1 MSHPSPHVPPG
12 AVAAATPQALL
23 RRRAEERSQLAPT
36 RLTNKVPELTPEEA
50 QLLIHELRV
59 HQIELEMQNDELR
72 RTQIELDL
80 LRARYF
86 DLYDLAPV
94 GYCSIN
100 PDGLL
105 VEVNLQAAT
114 LLGIPRANLIRLRIS
129 QLILKTD
136 QDIYY
141 HCRRQLLATD
151 QAQRCELRMVRGD
164 QSPVW
169 VSLVII
175 GAQNPDGTI
184 GIRMVVVDIS
194 ERKTL
199 DNALQEKNME
209 LERARQVA
217 ETANLAKSK
226 FLSSMS
232 HELRTPLNAILG
244 FAQLM
249 ALGEPNAAQQAS
261 LHQILRAGWYLLELI
276 DDILDMALIESGK
289 LVLSLDTT
297 SLNEVLQAC
306 EEMIQTQAQQSHITV
321 SFLPLAH
328 PVFLNADASRVRQ
341 VLINLLSNA
350 IIYNTKDGAVEVS
363 CSQRG
368 AGRVRIQV
376 RDTGHGLPAEV
387 VGQLFQPFNRL
398 GQEKGPTTGTGI
410 GLVMSQRLVKLM
422 GGDIGVESTVG
433 VGSVFWFELNLAPD

>member
-1 MSHPSPHVPPG
+1 MTPPSPNP
-12 AVAAATPQALL
+12 LL
-23 RRRAEERSQLAPT
+23 RRRAEEQTQRTLPHLAE
-36 RLTNKVPELTPEEA
+36 KAQELTPEAA

-59 HQIELEMQNDELR
+59 HQIELEMQNEELR

-94 GYCSIN
+94 GYCSLS

-105 VEVNLQAAT
+105 VEANLQAAT
-114 LLGIPRANLIRLRIS
+114 LLAIPRANLIRQRIS

-141 HCRRQLLATD
+141 RCRRQLLD
-151 QAQRCELRMVRGD
+151 SGQAQRCELRLVRGD

-175 GAQNPDGTI
+175 GAQNPDGTT
-184 GIRMVVVDIS
+184 GIRMVVADIS
-194 ERKTL
+194 ERKAL
-199 DNALQEKNME
+199 DSALQEKNKE

-217 ETANLAKSK
+217 ETANLAKSE
-226 FLSSMS
+226 FLSNMS

-249 ALGEPNAAQQAS
+249 ALGAPSAAQQAS

-289 LVLSLDTT
+289 LVLLLEPT
-297 SLNEVLQAC
+297 SLSEVLKDC
-306 EEMIQTQAQQSHITV
+306 EEMIQTQAQESHIRV
-321 SFLPLAH
+321 NFLPPAH
-328 PVFLNADASRVRQ
+328 CVLLNADASRVRQ

-350 IIYNTKDGAVEVS
+350 IKYNTKDGAVEVS

-368 AGRVRIQV
+368 AGRMRIQV
-376 RDTGHGLPAEV
+376 RDTGSGLPAEAV
-387 VGQLFQPFNRL
+387 DQLFQPFNRL
-398 GQEKGPTTGTGI
+398 GQGRGLTPGTGI

-433 VGSVFWFELNLAPD
+433 VGSVFWFELNLAPG

>member
-1 MSHPSPHVPPG
+1 
-12 AVAAATPQALL
+12 
-23 RRRAEERSQLAPT
+23 
-36 RLTNKVPELTPEEA
+36 
-50 QLLIHELRV
+50 
-59 HQIELEMQNDELR
+59 
-72 RTQIELDL
+72 
-80 LRARYF
+80 
-86 DLYDLAPV
+86 
-94 GYCSIN
+94 
-100 PDGLL
+100 
-105 VEVNLQAAT
+105 
-114 LLGIPRANLIRLRIS
+114 
-129 QLILKTD
+129 
-136 QDIYY
+136 
-141 HCRRQLLATD
+141 
-151 QAQRCELRMVRGD
+151 MVRGD

-175 GAQNPDGTI
+175 GAQNPDETV

-199 DNALQEKNME
+199 DNALHEKNRE

-289 LVLSLDTT
+289 LVLSLETT
-297 SLNEVLQAC
+297 SLNEVLQTC

-328 PVFLNADASRVRQ
+328 PVFLNADASRVR
-341 VLINLLSNA
+341 
-350 IIYNTKDGAVEVS
+350 
-363 CSQRG
+363 
-368 AGRVRIQV
+368 IQV

-387 VGQLFQPFNRL
+387 LGQLFQPFNRL